1 MALLTGLH
9 WAEPELHRQRQRQC
23 CCCCCYRCQT
33 TLVQT
38 FCDGVHQ
45 RFTRFGLHALLKTQ
59 TCHMTPASATH
70 LQLSEQKLNCRSKRG
85 WQQKVFLSASSE
97 RGTRGTRR
105 SEELKDR
112 RPAQGRPSLL
122 VVRRT
127 LRVRP
132 PGGVWFHQRVLVQ
145 ARSENLLPM
154 AVKYLGL

>member
-1 MALLTGLH
+1 MLLLLLLPLPNNPRADILRWGPPTLYEVRSPRAAQNTNVSH
-9 WAEPELHRQRQRQC
+9 DPSFSHTLAAFRAE
-23 CCCCCYRCQT
+23 
-33 TLVQT
+33 
-38 FCDGVHQ
+38 
-45 RFTRFGLHALLKTQ
+45 A
-59 TCHMTPASATH
+59 
-70 LQLSEQKLNCRSKRG
+70 KLCRSKRG

-132 PGGVWFHQRVLVQ
+132 PGGVWFRQRVLVQ